1 MPRIYPHKYE
11 VVIERRSSVNG
22 RRLVPITVLR
32 TDDHDEALATYRRR
46 WATRSAGST
55 PRLITRT
62 TRAEAGW

>member
-11 VVIERRSSVNG
+11 VVIEPRSRING

-32 TDDHDEALATYRRR
+32 TDDHDEALAHYRRR
-46 WATRSAGST
+46 LATRSAGDLV
-55 PRLITRT
+55 RLLTRT